1 MLCGKFPPEMSG
13 KESLAFQHQLNRTGT
28 QSERSLL
35 SKLYQPRAPL
45 GSPQVKEEDGGAS
58 NVLLSCSPSGH
69 LSWGVR
75 GNQRWAGYPW
85 KLKEHQHLSQG
96 MSKP

>member
-1 MLCGKFPPEMSG
+1 MLCGKFPPEVSG
-13 KESLAFQHQLNRTGT
+13 KKSLAFQHKLNRIGT
-28 QSERSLL
+28 QSEKTLL
-35 SKLYQPRAPL
+35 SNLYQPRASL
-45 GSPQVKEEDGGAS
+45 GSPQVKEEEGS

-85 KLKEHQHLSQG
+85 KLKEHRHLS
-96 MSKP
+96 